1 MWSKYQDTQNTSF
14 ELIAAMASWILFLEE
29 TSETSPS
36 NAAQVQ
42 ELLAGDAWHLSSPSP
57 RMPQGSRENPST
69 PALRGSQVWTSR
81 ELLNRC
87 DSCAQITGGLEFFG
101 VNLSPKMVAV
111 TCFSV
116 SVSPN
121 FEIYS
126 LLLQMKMGKGQHTF
140 QTEAA
145 PPSGFGETTAAT
157 GQRFP
162 CPEI

>member
-1 MWSKYQDTQNTSF
+1 
-14 ELIAAMASWILFLEE
+14 
-29 TSETSPS
+29 
-36 NAAQVQ
+36 
-42 ELLAGDAWHLSSPSP
+42 
-57 RMPQGSRENPST
+57 MPQDAPGSAPGLQGKSI
-69 PALRGSQVWTSR
+69 GSPQPCADGNQVWTSR

-87 DSCAQITGGLEFFG
+87 DFCAQITGGLEFFG

-116 SVSPN
+116 SVSPTYHRN
-121 FEIYS
+121 VEIYS
-126 LLLQMKMGKGQHTF
+126 LLLLQMKMGKGQQTF

-145 PPSGFGETTAAT
+145 PASGFGEITAAT